1 VQKVKEGIRE
11 IYIVT
16 NSKSILS
23 KKEFK
28 MWDDLRFVFFTN
40 IYFGENTPFQ
50 THLTRVFM
58 KSGVSVLLSLH
69 FFLFVLNLLFT
80 VKEGSNNLKFNM
92 KINKI

>member
-16 NSKSILS
+16 NSKSVLR
-23 KKEFK
+23 KEFK
-28 MWDDLRFVFFTN
+28 MWYDLRFVFFTN

-80 VKEGSNNLKFNM
+80 VK
-92 KINKI
+92 